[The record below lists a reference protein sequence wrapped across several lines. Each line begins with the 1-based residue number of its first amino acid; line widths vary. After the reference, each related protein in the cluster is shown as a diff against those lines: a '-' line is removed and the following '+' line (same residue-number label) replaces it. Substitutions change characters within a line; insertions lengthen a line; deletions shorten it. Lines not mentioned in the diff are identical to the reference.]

1 MTDTPR
7 RRGETE
13 SRVEGFEA
21 ILDGLFERIRRN
33 SRPLGIA
40 LGLLL
45 VLAVAAAFAYE
56 YANRAKIEAL
66 DALAKIESGFSSA
79 MGAPAGVALVP
90 EPANRA
96 LASRARETAL
106 TQLEDFLS
114 DHGSSDLA
122 PVAIIRAAEMEVDL
136 GRLEA
141 ASERLERLAADLDAD
156 DPRRAV
162 ALRLR
167 AYVLEEQAQPVAA
180 AETYE
185 RAADVTTYPA
195 RSLALISAGE
205 AFERAGEYRRAIGS
219 YQRAISIA
227 PDISQQSG
235 LLRRI
240 TMLEYKAAAAVSG
253 SDNEHSVK

>member
-13 SRVEGFEA
+13 ARVEGFEA
-21 ILDGLFERIRRN
+21 VLDGLFERARRN
-33 SRPLGIA
+33 SRSLGIA

-45 VLAVAAAFAYE
+45 VLAVAVAAAYE
-56 YANRAKIEAL
+56 YAKRAENEAL
-66 DALAKIESGFSSA
+66 TALAEIESEFSFA
-79 MGAPAGVALVP
+79 MGAPAGVGLVP

-96 LASRARETAL
+96 LAGRARETAL
-106 TQLEDFLS
+106 TQLEGFIS
-114 DHGSSDLA
+114 DHGSSEVVS
-122 PVAIIRAAEMEVDL
+122 VATIRAAEMEIDL
-136 GRLEA
+136 DRLEA

-185 RAADVTTYPA
+185 RAAEVRTYPA
-195 RSLALISAGE
+195 RSLVLISAGE

-219 YQRAISIA
+219 YQRAVSIA
-227 PDISQQSG
+227 PRLSQQAG

-240 TMLEYKAAAAVSG
+240 TMLEYKAAAADLG